1 MNYTFLIFVA
11 LACTGLFVFH
21 EVTRPVNPW
30 KQFGVTAA
38 WHPYGGATTLEE
50 PVYETEFE
58 GARITGTA
66 CPGSQRNYVLR
77 SEDTEGDGIPEVI
90 LKTGK
95 SEVILA
101 FRPAADGKPPRFE
114 TLSDACPP

>member
-1 MNYTFLIFVA
+1 MIYAFLVLVA
-11 LACTGLFVFH
+11 LACTGLFVFR
-21 EVTRPVNPW
+21 EVTRPINPW

-77 SEDTEGDGIPEVI
+77 SEDTESDGIPEVI

-95 SEVILA
+95 SEVVLA

-114 TLSDACPP
+114 ILSDACPP